1 MSGDRL
7 KTLLG
12 IVCGLVF
19 LALVARGVD
28 WGQVGETIANSRPI
42 YLLPIAV
49 LLAFHYFSK
58 AMRWRVLLSGHTD
71 IGPIFAYRLTM
82 IGFLM
87 NNIFPARIGELGRP
101 YLLSAN
107 RPGIT
112 FSFALATVV
121 GDKLFDLLLVIAC
134 LIVPASVL
142 PLPDFARTGILVL
155 AVVCLSIA
163 GAAVAAS
170 FWHQKEKGKPA
181 EQTSLYRLCS
191 LFGRRRAGSLYEAI
205 GNFAQGLS
213 TVSSA
218 RRALTALLF
227 SLISFS
233 LLAAVVYLTLLM
245 VNLEGNV
252 MTCLFVIGMIGIGFM
267 IPAPPTSAGNFHFF
281 AKEALVLAGVAAEAP
296 ALSFAIV
303 AHISQVAIVTLV
315 GVVSLIGL
323 DWRKV
328 REMGA
333 QKR

>member
-1 MSGDRL
+1 MRGDTF

-19 LALVARGVD
+19 LGLVARGVD
-28 WGQVGETIANSRPI
+28 WGQVGDTIANSRPI

-49 LLAFHYFSK
+49 LLVFHYFSK

-87 NNIFPARIGELGRP
+87 NNVFPARIGELGRP
-101 YLLSAN
+101 YLLSTN

-112 FSFALATVV
+112 FPFALATVV

-163 GAAVAAS
+163 GAAIAAS
-170 FWHQKEKGKPA
+170 FWHSKEKGRPV

-191 LFGRRRAGSLYEAI
+191 LLGRKGKPLYEAI
-205 GNFAQGLS
+205 GNFARGLS

-218 RRALTALLF
+218 RRAFTALIF

-233 LLAAVVYLTLLM
+233 LLAGVVYLTLLM
-245 VNLEGNV
+245 VNLEGDV